1 MISAPNFKGGNK
13 LQVFSI
19 IELYEK
25 LGEVVHSEKRRRKN
39 SLLDD
44 KKKKTKEG
52 SIEKKPLDPHPLLS
66 FISRARYSLT
76 CTPVYSNQ
84 WFDRCDAHANYNW
97 LSIRNHKTM

>member
-44 KKKKTKEG
+44 KKENKRGFYRKKAIG
-52 SIEKKPLDPHPLLS
+52 STPP
-66 FISRARYSLT
+66 SLF
-76 CTPVYSNQ
+76 YQ
-84 WFDRCDAHANYNW
+84 
-97 LSIRNHKTM
+97 

>member
-44 KKKKTKEG
+44 KKRKQKRVLSKKSHWIHTPF
-52 SIEKKPLDPHPLLS
+52 SLLS
-66 FISRARYSLT
+66 VEQDIL
-76 CTPVYSNQ
+76 
-84 WFDRCDAHANYNW
+84 
-97 LSIRNHKTM
+97 